1 MKTYSVKKHYSEYY
15 YCNIEAE
22 DYEDAKIK
30 AELIDRLI
38 CHKDEYTDWLVL
50 DIKELQPELS
60 ASDLAFMKA
69 YQHAVAVAPKEA
81 VRKFLKCKD
90 HDKFWDSDSEYYAS
104 ITDAY
109 EIWLMA
115 QSFIKENSK

>member
-1 MKTYSVKKHYSEYY
+1 MKYKCSVVFSYWQE
-15 YCNIEAE
+15 IELEA
-22 DYEDAKIK
+22 
-30 AELIDRLI
+30 
-38 CHKDEYTDWLVL
+38 L
-50 DIKELQPELS
+50 DIQEAQDKAFNLFDINKAYKGDGEIHKTEILKPELS
-60 ASDLAFMKA
+60 DSDLAFMKA

-81 VRKFLKCKD
+81 VRKFLECKD